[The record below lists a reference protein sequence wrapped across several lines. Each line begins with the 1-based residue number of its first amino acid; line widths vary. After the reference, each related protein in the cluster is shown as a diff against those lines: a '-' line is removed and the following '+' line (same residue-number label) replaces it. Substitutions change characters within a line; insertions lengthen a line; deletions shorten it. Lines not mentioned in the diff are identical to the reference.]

1 MTPRSDGRS
10 FDQLRPL
17 TFQPDIAPHALGS
30 VLASCGQ
37 TQVICAVS
45 VSEDLPPWM
54 KKQGV
59 TGGWLSAEYSMLPY
73 STLDRKARDSARG
86 KPDGRSVEIQ
96 RFIGR
101 ALRAV
106 VDLEKLGPRQVTI
119 DCDVLQADGG
129 TRTTAITGAYVA
141 LELAVRRLQAQGKI
155 TDSPLR
161 AQIAAISVGLLDGQV
176 LLDLPYVEDKDAQ
189 VDMNVAMTSAG
200 EFVEVQAG
208 GEEATF
214 TPAQLQ
220 EMLALAQTG
229 LQQVFAIQRRALD

>member
-1 MTPRSDGRS
+1 
-10 FDQLRPL
+10 
-17 TFQPDIAPHALGS
+17 
-30 VLASCGQ
+30 
-37 TQVICAVS
+37 
-45 VSEDLPPWM
+45 
-54 KKQGV
+54 
-59 TGGWLSAEYSMLPY
+59 MLPY

-155 TDSPLR
+155 TDSPLT
-161 AQIAAISVGLLDGQV
+161 AQIAAISVGLLNGQV

-220 EMLALAQTG
+220 AMLTLAQTG
-229 LQQVFAIQRRALD
+229 LQQVFEIQRHALG